1 MWQRS
6 YIVPWGDDQNILAL
20 NPFIVHLATRLIELT
35 TPTMQRH
42 NFETNLGI
50 IIDLDSFA
58 FD

>member
-1 MWQRS
+1 M
-6 YIVPWGDDQNILAL
+6 PWGDDQNISAL
-20 NPFIVHLATRLIELT
+20 NPFMLHLSTRLIKLT

-58 FD
+58 FERVLAL